1 MEKCCE
7 TPCPLSKKR
16 LLILFLHYF
25 IGFQFLYPML
35 MGSLTLRLDPTA
47 RMVPDWMQFL
57 VYCFMIV
64 STVFI
69 AWPLLKESVGGLR
82 RYGKSMVKL
91 CLLLFVAYYL
101 CSFVISLLILLVSET
116 ETSANQMEVV
126 ASISASPLLTM
137 FSTLIYAP
145 IVEEIIFRGVFYRS
159 LRPHMKWLP
168 AALISAF
175 VFGFIHVM
183 LSLFAGNF
191 NDLIY
196 LLSYGLIGFYLALA
210 YEKSDTIYGSMIFHF
225 INNAVAFLFII
236 I

>member
-16 LLILFLHYF
+16 LVILFLHYF
-25 IGFQFLYPML
+25 VGFQFLYPML
-35 MGSLTLRLDPTA
+35 MGSVTLGLDPTA
-47 RMVPDWMQFL
+47 RTVPDWIQFL
-57 VYCFMIV
+57 LYCFMIL

-69 AWPLLKESVGGLR
+69 AWPLLQESVIGLQ
-82 RYGKSMVKL
+82 RYGKKMVKL

-101 CSFVISLLILLVSET
+101 CSIVISLLTLLISES

-126 ASISASPLLTM
+126 ASVSASPLLTM

-145 IVEEIIFRGVFYRS
+145 IVEEIIFRGVFYRA
-159 LRPHMKWLP
+159 LRPRMKWLP

-183 LSLFAGNF
+183 FSLLVGNF
-191 NDLIY
+191 ADLIY

-225 INNAVAFLFII
+225 INNAVAFLLII